1 MNLVDWTD
9 KAGSVHPEKMGLT
22 LASFERMNLEDMLLS
37 CAQDAAKVQKEY
49 LQYGIRLPTG
59 VPLKVFYYRLMQIN
73 SYFILLP
80 YLKDSK
86 SETDDMPRANVALS
100 NFELTNALLRAIPV
114 SWVNSYDFTH
124 PVVAINHRSLCDE
137 LEKIEKSENSKRKP
151 LFAANIKHLPI

>member
-1 MNLVDWTD
+1 MN
-9 KAGSVHPEKMGLT
+9 KEY
-22 LASFERMNLEDMLLS
+22 MLLS

-59 VPLKVFYYRLMQIN
+59 VPLKVFYNRLMQIN

-86 SETDDMPRANVALS
+86 SPTDDMPRANAALS

-114 SWVNSYDFTH
+114 RGSI
-124 PVVAINHRSLCDE
+124 PMISLT
-137 LEKIEKSENSKRKP
+137 L
-151 LFAANIKHLPI
+151 LLQ